1 MPLLGEI
8 LALADVEKINLIIN
22 RFFIIRE
29 TELLAKFITM
39 WDTNVNFTNHS
50 AKVLLNLLLCNNR
63 FNKLRCILNLL
74 MEGLCKGDPRSMRIF
89 KEIILTVIID
99 TIMKTNFR
107 QFNDMQAK
115 FNLIRVFNVG
125 FLFSPIIKIQFLEK
139 MLISEK
145 LKELITF
152 MILKLKSK
160 EEIEILM
167 DLNLHQPLP
176 PMTNYNETKQDII
189 KPRFMDVGQKNKIN
203 KHNFDEFNLENLLDD
218 ENKNKNLPNEDI
230 EEFISINSD
239 ADPDYENEITLNET
253 KNVNSLNLQNQ
264 KKKTSNFS
272 VINNNFILLNK
283 NFSNKKTSSSK
294 EVVEILKNLKLETE
308 VKENE
313 SIFYKFKETKTNSKL
328 NTLSYKYLSDNS
340 LILYSEPKLI
350 DSQQLPYSDKQKI
363 KLSDIKE
370 QIKNEYNQ
378 MLYKMSYQPM
388 PELDEYIPHYQVGIN
403 KRTIYPKYKMHLE
416 NLIKLNEL
424 LDELPITLP
433 MGSIDVSS
441 PKIKQSIEMPK
452 PIVITKNV
460 NGVNISMQFKE
471 KDNQKLNNS
480 EENKN
485 MNNINSDYRFK
496 SLMKAKIS
504 ALASTNICLQITKGR
519 DFANKSF
526 EQLTNYKYDPNHKI
540 NKFNINYRVKD
551 NYNSDANNR
560 DTNFN
565 KDSNYNRDTNYN
577 KETNYNKDTN
587 IAEITDNA
595 SFNIPEIKN
604 IVNNPNKD
612 IKVLF
617 PKEIHTKYQIKKQ
630 GTKTIEINQNSK

>member
-1 MPLLGEI
+1 
-8 LALADVEKINLIIN
+8 
-22 RFFIIRE
+22 
-29 TELLAKFITM
+29 
-39 WDTNVNFTNHS
+39 
-50 AKVLLNLLLCNNR
+50 
-63 FNKLRCILNLL
+63 
-74 MEGLCKGDPRSMRIF
+74 
-89 KEIILTVIID
+89 
-99 TIMKTNFR
+99 
-107 QFNDMQAK
+107 
-115 FNLIRVFNVG
+115 
-125 FLFSPIIKIQFLEK
+125 
-139 MLISEK
+139 
-145 LKELITF
+145 
-152 MILKLKSK
+152 
-160 EEIEILM
+160 
-167 DLNLHQPLP
+167 
-176 PMTNYNETKQDII
+176 
-189 KPRFMDVGQKNKIN
+189 
-203 KHNFDEFNLENLLDD
+203 
-218 ENKNKNLPNEDI
+218 
-230 EEFISINSD
+230 
-239 ADPDYENEITLNET
+239 
-253 KNVNSLNLQNQ
+253 
-264 KKKTSNFS
+264 
-272 VINNNFILLNK
+272 
-283 NFSNKKTSSSK
+283 
-294 EVVEILKNLKLETE
+294 
-308 VKENE
+308 
-313 SIFYKFKETKTNSKL
+313 
-328 NTLSYKYLSDNS
+328 
-340 LILYSEPKLI
+340 
-350 DSQQLPYSDKQKI
+350 
-363 KLSDIKE
+363 
-370 QIKNEYNQ
+370 

>member
-1 MPLLGEI
+1 MKKIVQITTLCFFLFLASLINTTQNNLIIPKPINENNQIPTTSLFNPLQNLIKNKTITQTKQENIFNFKKTSENKNNQIKNLSNNQENIDNDNDLVEFNQITNFLQTKISVKQSYDLYKLRIIKLRKKKEIIVKKIFEIMPLLGEI

-264 KKKTSNFS
+264 KKKN
-272 VINNNFILLNK
+272 I
-283 NFSNKKTSSSK
+283 
-294 EVVEILKNLKLETE
+294 
-308 VKENE
+308 
-313 SIFYKFKETKTNSKL
+313 KFFC
-328 NTLSYKYLSDNS
+328 Y
-340 LILYSEPKLI
+340 
-350 DSQQLPYSDKQKI
+350 
-363 KLSDIKE
+363 
-370 QIKNEYNQ
+370 
-378 MLYKMSYQPM
+378 
-388 PELDEYIPHYQVGIN
+388 
-403 KRTIYPKYKMHLE
+403 
-416 NLIKLNEL
+416 
-424 LDELPITLP
+424 
-433 MGSIDVSS
+433 
-441 PKIKQSIEMPK
+441 
-452 PIVITKNV
+452 
-460 NGVNISMQFKE
+460 
-471 KDNQKLNNS
+471 
-480 EENKN
+480 
-485 MNNINSDYRFK
+485 
-496 SLMKAKIS
+496 
-504 ALASTNICLQITKGR
+504 
-519 DFANKSF
+519 
-526 EQLTNYKYDPNHKI
+526 
-540 NKFNINYRVKD
+540 
-551 NYNSDANNR
+551 
-560 DTNFN
+560 
-565 KDSNYNRDTNYN
+565 
-577 KETNYNKDTN
+577 
-587 IAEITDNA
+587 
-595 SFNIPEIKN
+595 
-604 IVNNPNKD
+604 
-612 IKVLF
+612 
-617 PKEIHTKYQIKKQ
+617 
-630 GTKTIEINQNSK
+630 